1 MDPFRVNPFTTGQ
14 LEQRANDMA
23 ADFGSIGNTG
33 NLEVI
38 SAAGYFYIESAFD
51 LSQVLIELSAKIGE
65 TSIVGGFQDD
75 FPGYLY
81 GVQG

>member
-1 MDPFRVNPFTTGQ
+1 MDPFRVNPFITGEF
-14 LEQRANDMA
+14 EQRANDIT
-23 ADFGSIGNTG
+23 ADFGSIRNTG
-33 NLEVI
+33 DPEVI
-38 SAAGYFYIESAFD
+38 SAAGYFYIKSAFD

-65 TSIVGGFQDD
+65 TSVVGGFQDD